1 VKVKEIMTACVESVG
16 AADFVTEAA
25 RKMADRNVGALAV
38 YEGHTLV
45 GVVTDRDI
53 LIRIVQRELD
63 FTHAKVQDVMTWI
76 ADTCREDWDL
86 EEAAQVMEKKKV
98 RRLLVLDR
106 EGNLLGIVS
115 VSDIAVK
122 AHDEKLVEK
131 VLESTTKRPAPAKR

>member
-1 VKVKEIMTACVESVG
+1 MKVKEIMTMCVEKVG
-16 AADFVTEAA
+16 AADLIPEAA

-38 YEGHTLV
+38 YEGHTLI

-53 LIRIVQRELD
+53 LVRIVQRGLD
-63 FTHAKVQDVMTWI
+63 FSHAKVQDVMTWV
-76 ADTCREDWDL
+76 AHTCREDWDL

-115 VSDIAVK
+115 MSDIAVK
-122 AHDEKLVEK
+122 AHNEKLVEK
-131 VLESTTKRPAPAKR
+131 VIESTAKRPVLVKW